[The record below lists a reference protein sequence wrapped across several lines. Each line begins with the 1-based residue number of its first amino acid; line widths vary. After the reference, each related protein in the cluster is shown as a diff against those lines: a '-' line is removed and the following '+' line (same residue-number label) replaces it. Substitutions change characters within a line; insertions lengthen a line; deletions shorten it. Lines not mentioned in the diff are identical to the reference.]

1 MKVLIIDNHDSFTYN
16 LSQLV
21 EKAGCSDITII
32 KNDRADLDAD
42 VFDKIIFSPGPGI
55 PAEEA
60 GLMKYIIKK
69 YSATKSILGICLGHQ
84 AIAEFYGASLINL
97 SKVYHGIK
105 VKIEITDLYENIF
118 SGLPENINGGLYHSW
133 GVSEKD
139 FPECLKITAISKD
152 GIIMGLSHK
161 TYDIKGLQF
170 HPESIMTDYGERI
183 IHNWLSKKK

>member
-32 KNDRADLDAD
+32 RNDRADFDAD

-69 YSATKSILGICLGHQ
+69 YRSRGQ
-84 AIAEFYGASLINL
+84 AAG
-97 SKVYHGIK
+97 
-105 VKIEITDLYENIF
+105 
-118 SGLPENINGGLYHSW
+118 
-133 GVSEKD
+133 
-139 FPECLKITAISKD
+139 
-152 GIIMGLSHK
+152 
-161 TYDIKGLQF
+161 
-170 HPESIMTDYGERI
+170 
-183 IHNWLSKKK
+183 